1 MERVEYDR
9 LKKRPFAYTDPLDRE
24 FISLGEKEAQQEQK
38 YSTIKHWPST
48 QMMFDFREAS
58 LNCVVWTKMT
68 AKDVNENGQ
77 FSRLHVKS
85 AGEAHIVPNCSSQ
98 VVMCLISVVIA
109 IDTILKAH
117 HKYWPPPS
125 CPGLHYK
132 NFFFFIVC
140 QCTYMFDV

>member
-117 HKYWPPPS
+117 HKYWPPSS

-132 NFFFFIVC
+132 NFFFFKVC

>member
-109 IDTILKAH
+109 IDTILKAY

-132 NFFFFIVC
+132 NFFFFKVC

>member
-125 CPGLHYK
+125 YPGLHYK
-132 NFFFFIVC
+132 NFFFFKVC

>member
-9 LKKRPFAYTDPLDRE
+9 LKKQPFAYTDPLDRE

-132 NFFFFIVC
+132 NFFFFKVC